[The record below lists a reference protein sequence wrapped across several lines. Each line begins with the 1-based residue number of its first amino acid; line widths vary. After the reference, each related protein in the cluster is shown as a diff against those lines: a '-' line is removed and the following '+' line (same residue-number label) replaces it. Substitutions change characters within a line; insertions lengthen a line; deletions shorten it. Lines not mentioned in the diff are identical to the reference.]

1 MIMPLEET
9 VETLDGV
16 DERYKDLYVENADGK
31 FEIDITGLK
40 SALTKERGLNK
51 ALKKKVADLDGG
63 DEPDIELLKN
73 ELSKAKDTINNMTI
87 RGKVKS
93 SAIKAGIDP
102 EYVDDVI
109 TLTQGRFKLDET
121 GDIVVIGDDGESSG
135 KSVDTFFRNDFK
147 RNKPRYFTGSGRT
160 GSGSQGSD
168 AIPTSYDGK
177 LNKAIKDG
185 NIAEVVRLKQS
196 KINK

>member
-1 MIMPLEET
+1 MPLEET
-9 VETLDGV
+9 VETLEGI
-16 DERYKDLYVENADGK
+16 DEKYVDLYVENEDGK
-31 FEIDITGLK
+31 FQIDISGLK
-40 SALTKERGLNK
+40 SALVKERGLNK

-63 DEPDIELLKN
+63 DEPDVELLKT
-73 ELSKAKDTINNMTI
+73 ELNKAKDTINNMTI

-121 GDIVVIGDDGESSG
+121 GDIVVVGDDGEASG
-135 KSVDTFFRNDFK
+135 KSVDSFFRNDFK
-147 RNKPRYFTGSGRT
+147 RNKPRYFTGSGRS

-168 AIPTSYDGK
+168 ALPTSYDGR

-185 NIAEVVRLKQS
+185 NFAEVVKLKQS

>member
-1 MIMPLEET
+1 MPLEET
-9 VETLDGV
+9 VETLEGI
-16 DERYKDLYVENADGK
+16 DEKYVDLYVENEDGK
-31 FEIDITGLK
+31 FQIDISGLK
-40 SALTKERGLNK
+40 SALVKERGLNK

-63 DEPDIELLKN
+63 DEPDVELLKT
-73 ELSKAKDTINNMTI
+73 ELNKAKDTINNMTI

-121 GDIVVIGDDGESSG
+121 GDIVVVGDDGEASG
-135 KSVDTFFRNDFK
+135 KSVDSFFRNDFK

-168 AIPTSYDGK
+168 VMPTSYDGR

-185 NIAEVVRLKQS
+185 NMAEVIRLKQS